1 MSRTQTRFVQ
11 NISAHAAAR
20 YWQATLARD
29 SRADG
34 SFVLA
39 VRSTHIYCRPSCPAR
54 RPLQRNVT
62 FFRTR
67 EEAEKEGYRPF
78 LRCRPIEISG
88 PVALVQRAASH
99 LAESSEEGVRL
110 GVLART
116 LGTTQATLRR
126 AFLRVTGLKPRELA
140 EALRI
145 KRFKAMLRA
154 GKSIADA
161 LCEPGYESSSR
172 VYERSDAQ
180 LGMTPSTYRKGGQ
193 GMKIGY
199 TIAKSP
205 VGKVLVGATERGV
218 SAVYLGD
225 AESTMI
231 AALREEYPRAE
242 IAPATD
248 SFQRWV
254 REIVQRIE
262 GKQPRLEL
270 PLDLQAT
277 AFQRRVW
284 NELQR
289 ISRGR
294 TRTYSQVARSL
305 GKPKAVRAVARACA
319 TNPVSIVVPCHRVIR
334 EDGTLA
340 GYRWGLSRKE
350 QLLAR
355 ERADGEELIVF
366 QPMQT
371 SALVRIRRL
380 QELKIPLGAF
390 LPLRSLASRA

>member
-1 MSRTQTRFVQ
+1 MNNAQINLAQ

-20 YWQATLARD
+20 YWRATLARD

-39 VRSTHIYCRPSCPAR
+39 VRSTRIYCRPSCPAR
-54 RPLQRNVT
+54 RPLRRNVT

-67 EEAEKEGYRPF
+67 EEAEKQGYRPC
-78 LRCRPIEISG
+78 LRCRPNKISG
-88 PVALVQRAASH
+88 SVALVQRAAGH

-110 GVLART
+110 GTLART

-126 AFLRVTGLKPRELA
+126 AFLQVTGLNPRELA

-145 KRFKAMLRA
+145 KKFKAMLRS
-154 GKSIADA
+154 GKSITDA
-161 LCEPGYESSSR
+161 LYETGYGSSSR
-172 VYERSDAQ
+172 VYERSNAQ
-180 LGMTPSTYRKGGQ
+180 LGMTPGAYRKGGQ

-199 TIAKSP
+199 SIAKSP
-205 VGKVLVGATERGV
+205 LGKVLVAATERGV

-225 AESTMI
+225 AENTLV
-231 AALREEYPRAE
+231 AELRKEYPRAE

-284 NELQR
+284 QELQR
-289 ISRGR
+289 IPRGR
-294 TRTYSQVARSL
+294 TRTYAQVARSL
-305 GKPKAVRAVARACA
+305 GRPKAVRAVARACA

-334 EDGTLA
+334 EDGALA

-350 QLLAR
+350 QLLAQ
-355 ERADGEELIVF
+355 ERAARD
-366 QPMQT
+366 
-371 SALVRIRRL
+371 
-380 QELKIPLGAF
+380 
-390 LPLRSLASRA
+390 